1 MVHQFRR
8 RRYHNA
14 QHQRKFGIY
23 QDVVDECPTHLFD
36 YRLDISE
43 IPSITVRINESIAFS
58 LIIQPQIGLKH
69 MHSMPLKKET
79 KEMHLSLLYI
89 RYSREIPS
97 NVDNTFS
104 ER

>member
-43 IPSITVRINESIAFS
+43 RPSITVRINESIAFS
-58 LIIQPQIGLKH
+58 LIIQPQILALNICTPCH
-69 MHSMPLKKET
+69 
-79 KEMHLSLLYI
+79 
-89 RYSREIPS
+89 
-97 NVDNTFS
+97 
-104 ER
+104 

>member
-8 RRYHNA
+8 RRYHNS

-58 LIIQPQIGLKH
+58 LIIQPQILALNICTPCH
-69 MHSMPLKKET
+69 
-79 KEMHLSLLYI
+79 
-89 RYSREIPS
+89 
-97 NVDNTFS
+97 
-104 ER
+104 